1 MMKGV
6 QCKRRKPYHFQCTGY
21 LAEYVTAIIKDLHRG
36 FCRWLHPLIRFSSK
50 RSHIDSFKLT
60 QISPAA
66 AAKQAA
72 SWQPTGFTSASL
84 HAHSSLASDKDRLN
98 ARRFL
103 MSPDATNIETGN
115 LLRAETGVPY
125 HGFARGTPVKILIRF
140 CLIIHQ
146 SPPVSPGSYR
156 RQQTWWYRRRRL
168 AVGE

>member
-1 MMKGV
+1 MKGV

-72 SWQPTGFTSASL
+72 SWQPAASPRPLFTLTQVSRVIRTDWMQGGFLCRQTL
-84 HAHSSLASDKDRLN
+84 QTLKLVIYY
-98 ARRFL
+98 ARRQA
-103 MSPDATNIETGN
+103 SHTTA
-115 LLRAETGVPY
+115 LLEGRLSKSLSD
-125 HGFARGTPVKILIRF
+125 FA
-140 CLIIHQ
+140 
-146 SPPVSPGSYR
+146 
-156 RQQTWWYRRRRL
+156 
-168 AVGE
+168 